1 MNDRTIRR
9 ADAHDGPTGGPTD
22 GPTGGHVPASRPAH
36 GQVARR
42 LAPSTSEDTEL
53 AVDIRSLL
61 ERGAVDEARERFSE
75 LVSRHQRRALR
86 IAYQYLRDAADADEA
101 VQDAFVKV
109 FAHIGSYREAWPF
122 EVWFTRILIN
132 GCLDRR
138 KARARRERWFT
149 SSEGTAAADQ
159 AQSTFG
165 GTAPLDPEARLLAR
179 ERRAR
184 LAAAIDR
191 LDGRQRTVFMLCHY
205 GDCTPREV
213 SAITGLNESTVRVH
227 LFRAA
232 RKLRGLL
239 GGKP

>member
-1 MNDRTIRR
+1 MSDQRPVYQP
-9 ADAHDGPTGGPTD
+9 GPIP
-22 GPTGGHVPASRPAH
+22 VPASVRASARGR
-36 GQVARR
+36 GQPVAAMSDDTR
-42 LAPSTSEDTEL
+42 LAVE
-53 AVDIRSLL
+53 IRGLL
-61 ERGAVDEARERFSE
+61 GRGEGDEGRERFGE
-75 LVSRHQRRALR
+75 LVAVHQRRALR
-86 IAYQYLRDAADADEA
+86 IAYQYLRDSAEAEEA

-109 FAHIGSYREAWPF
+109 FSHLDTYREAWPF

-138 KARARRERWFT
+138 KSRARRERWFAPAQDAT
-149 SSEGTAAADQ
+149 PADE
-159 AQSTFG
+159 ARASIARSG
-165 GTAPLDPEARLLAR
+165 DLDPETRLLAR

-213 SAITGLNESTVRVH
+213 SMITGLNESTVRVH

-239 GGKP
+239 GGRS

>member
-1 MNDRTIRR
+1 MSDP
-9 ADAHDGPTGGPTD
+9 GP
-22 GPTGGHVPASRPAH
+22 VRNPASPSAPAVAAQLPERPWAT
-36 GQVARR
+36 GQPSDDTR
-42 LAPSTSEDTEL
+42 LAVEIREL
-53 AVDIRSLL
+53 V
-61 ERGAVDEARERFSE
+61 ERGHSNAARERFSG
-75 LVSRHQRRALR
+75 LVAAHQRRAVR
-86 IAYQYLRDAADADEA
+86 VAYQYLRDSADADEA

-109 FAHIGSYREAWPF
+109 FAHIGSYRDAWPF

-138 KARARRERWFT
+138 KARLRRDRWFVPAEEASGADEARR
-149 SSEGTAAADQ
+149 A
-159 AQSTFG
+159 FG
-165 GTAPLDPEARLLAR
+165 GASDLDPEARLLAR
-179 ERRAR
+179 ERRDR
-184 LAAAIDR
+184 LDEAVNR

-213 SAITGLNESTVRVH
+213 SAVTGLNESTVRVH

>member
-1 MNDRTIRR
+1 MSADTRTIRD
-9 ADAHDGPTGGPTD
+9 ADPEHLEREASLPHGIARRGTPA
-22 GPTGGHVPASRPAH
+22 PAS
-36 GQVARR
+36 VDSR
-42 LAPSTSEDTEL
+42 LAVE
-53 AVDIRSLL
+53 IRGLV
-61 ERGAVDEARERFSE
+61 ERGQMDEARERFNE
-75 LVSRHQRRALR
+75 LVLHHQRRASR
-86 IAYQYLRDAADADEA
+86 IAFQYLRDAAEADEA

-109 FAHIGSYREAWPF
+109 FGHIGSYRETWPF

-138 KARARRERWFT
+138 KARARRDRWFVDAPVT
-149 SSEGTAAADQ
+149 QVDDLRVASAAAGE
-159 AQSTFG
+159 S
-165 GTAPLDPEARLLAR
+165 DPERKLLAR

-184 LAAAIDR
+184 IANAIDR

-213 SAITGLNESTVRVH
+213 SAMTGLNESTVRVH

>member
-1 MNDRTIRR
+1 MSDQRPV
-9 ADAHDGPTGGPTD
+9 HQPGPIP
-22 GPTGGHVPASRPAH
+22 VPASVRASARGR
-36 GQVARR
+36 GQPVAAMSDDTR
-42 LAPSTSEDTEL
+42 LAVE
-53 AVDIRSLL
+53 IRGLL
-61 ERGAVDEARERFSE
+61 GRGEGDEGRERFGE
-75 LVSRHQRRALR
+75 LVAVHQRRALR
-86 IAYQYLRDAADADEA
+86 IAYQYLRDSAEAEEA

-109 FAHIGSYREAWPF
+109 FSHLDTYREAWPF

-138 KARARRERWFT
+138 KSRARRERWFAPAQDAT
-149 SSEGTAAADQ
+149 PADE
-159 AQSTFG
+159 ARASIARSG
-165 GTAPLDPEARLLAR
+165 DLDPETRLLAR

-213 SAITGLNESTVRVH
+213 SMITGLNESTVRVH

-239 GGKP
+239 GGRS

>member
-1 MNDRTIRR
+1 MNERITRRVDGTAPLPVAPENRGPVVRRTTPPQSS
-9 ADAHDGPTGGPTD
+9 G
-22 GPTGGHVPASRPAH
+22 
-36 GQVARR
+36 
-42 LAPSTSEDTEL
+42 DTEL
-53 AVDIRSLL
+53 AVEIRGLL
-61 ERGAVDEARERFSE
+61 DQGEVDVARDRFAD
-75 LVSRHQRRALR
+75 LVARHQRRALR

-138 KARARRERWFT
+138 KARARRERWF
-149 SSEGTAAADQ
+149 APADD
-159 AQSTFG
+159 AGADDARATVG

-184 LAAAIDR
+184 IAAAIDR

>member
-1 MNDRTIRR
+1 MSVESRTAESRSTAGRVDHAPAGDR
-9 ADAHDGPTGGPTD
+9 P
-22 GPTGGHVPASRPAH
+22 PAAPVSDES
-36 GQVARR
+36 R
-42 LAPSTSEDTEL
+42 LAIE
-53 AVDIRSLL
+53 IRGLV
-61 ERGAVDEARERFSE
+61 EHGEMDQARNLFSQ
-75 LVSRHQRRALR
+75 LVAPLQRRASR
-86 IAYQYLRDAADADEA
+86 IAYQYLRDPSEADEA

-109 FAHIGSYREAWPF
+109 FTHITSYREAWPF

-138 KARARRERWFT
+138 KARTRRDRWFVSGEI
-149 SSEGTAAADQ
+149 SSADE
-159 AQSTFG
+159 ARASNAG
-165 GTAPLDPEARLLAR
+165 PSNDPEHRLLSR

-191 LDGRQRTVFMLCHY
+191 LDGRQRTVFTLCHY
-205 GDCTPREV
+205 GDYTPREV
-213 SAITGLNESTVRVH
+213 SAMTGLKESTVRVH

>member
-1 MNDRTIRR
+1 MS
-9 ADAHDGPTGGPTD
+9 GEL
-22 GPTGGHVPASRPAH
+22 RPAH
-36 GQVARR
+36 DVARGLER
-42 LAPSTSEDTEL
+42 EAAPVGDVGSAPSTRRGSAAALSQDSRL
-53 AVDIRSLL
+53 AIEIRGLVDSGRD
-61 ERGAVDEARERFSE
+61 DEARDRFGE
-75 LVSRHQRRALR
+75 LVAMHQHRASR

-109 FAHIGSYREAWPF
+109 FTHIGSYREAWPF

-138 KARARRERWFT
+138 KARSRRDRWTVGAEISSADEARV
-149 SSEGTAAADQ
+149 SAA
-159 AQSTFG
+159 G
-165 GTAPLDPEARLLAR
+165 APNDPEQRLLAR

-184 LAAAIDR
+184 MAAAIDR
-191 LDGRQRTVFMLCHY
+191 LDGRQRLVFMLCHY

-213 SAITGLNESTVRVH
+213 SAMTGLNESTVRVH

>member
-1 MNDRTIRR
+1 MSDP
-9 ADAHDGPTGGPTD
+9 GP
-22 GPTGGHVPASRPAH
+22 VRSPASPSAPAVAAQLPERRRTP
-36 GQVARR
+36 GQPSDDTR
-42 LAPSTSEDTEL
+42 LAVEIREL
-53 AVDIRSLL
+53 V
-61 ERGAVDEARERFSE
+61 ERGHTNEARERFSG
-75 LVSRHQRRALR
+75 LVAAHQRRALR
-86 IAYQYLRDAADADEA
+86 VAYQYLRDSADADEA

-138 KARARRERWFT
+138 KARLRRDRWFVPAEEASGTDEARR
-149 SSEGTAAADQ
+149 A
-159 AQSTFG
+159 FG
-165 GTAPLDPEARLLAR
+165 GASDLDPEARLLAR
-179 ERRAR
+179 ERRDR
-184 LAAAIDR
+184 IDEAVSR

-213 SAITGLNESTVRVH
+213 SVVTGLNESTVRVH

>member
-1 MNDRTIRR
+1 MSDDT
-9 ADAHDGPTGGPTD
+9 
-22 GPTGGHVPASRPAH
+22 
-36 GQVARR
+36 R
-42 LAPSTSEDTEL
+42 LAVE
-53 AVDIRSLL
+53 IRGLL
-61 ERGAVDEARERFSE
+61 GRGEGDEGRERFGE
-75 LVSRHQRRALR
+75 LVAVHQRRALR
-86 IAYQYLRDAADADEA
+86 IAYQYLRDSAEAEEA

-109 FAHIGSYREAWPF
+109 FSHLDTYREAWPF

-138 KARARRERWFT
+138 KSRARRERWFAPAQDAT
-149 SSEGTAAADQ
+149 PADE
-159 AQSTFG
+159 ARASIARSG
-165 GTAPLDPEARLLAR
+165 DLDPETRLLAR

-213 SAITGLNESTVRVH
+213 SMITGLNESTVRVH

-239 GGKP
+239 GGRS

>member
-1 MNDRTIRR
+1 MSESRTVRHADTPADPAPTVSDPHVRR
-9 ADAHDGPTGGPTD
+9 PSETTASVDTG
-22 GPTGGHVPASRPAH
+22 
-36 GQVARR
+36 
-42 LAPSTSEDTEL
+42 L
-53 AVDIRSLL
+53 AVEIRGLV
-61 ERGAVDEARERFSE
+61 ERGETGRARDRFAD
-75 LVSRHQRRALR
+75 LVAAHQRRALR
-86 IAYQYLRDAADADEA
+86 IAYQYLRDAAEADEA
-101 VQDAFVKV
+101 VQDAFVKA
-109 FAHIGSYREAWPF
+109 FGHITSYRDAWPF

-138 KARARRERWFT
+138 KARARRERWFAPAEEAT
-149 SSEGTAAADQ
+149 GLDEARYASSHSHDA
-159 AQSTFG
+159 
-165 GTAPLDPEARLLAR
+165 DPESRLLAR

-191 LDGRQRTVFMLCHY
+191 LDGRQRMVFMLCHY
-205 GDCTPREV
+205 GDRTPREV